1 MTYLESLKHM
11 HPVERQRVLLG
22 KWKIGEGEDTME
34 KLNTIQTRENL
45 NEVHRVGEKGPGGA
59 YHEYMVVAADGQHIL
74 EHIQFQK
81 GPRKAED
88 STPGVLDCD
97 LLEIVR
103 DRLTAF
109 RNGEMTDLYTEN
121 ALSHV
126 ESALFWLSRRVEDR
140 ILRGVLGTMEK

>member
-1 MTYLESLKHM
+1 MSYIESLQHIP
-11 HPVERQRVLLG
+11 PVERQRVLLG

-34 KLNTIQTRENL
+34 KLSTIQKRENL

-81 GPRKAED
+81 GPRKEQG
-88 STPGVLDCD
+88 STPGICDQD

-103 DRLTAF
+103 DRLMAF
-109 RNGEMTDLYTEN
+109 QKGNMASEYN
-121 ALSHV
+121 YQALIHV
-126 ESALFWLSRRVEDR
+126 EEALMWMNRRVEDR
-140 ILRGVLGTMEK
+140 IERGVLGTMEK